1 MTDAQAA
8 LLLATKNRAIT
19 RCWLSHTSY
28 GQIAAAT
35 AGLLWPIGT
44 VIAGPWGIVAMG
56 GFAGVILIGS
66 VMSASKEA
74 DGIELEVSQGRFNR
88 MGAYLTQ
95 DDVLELKRKAI
106 AAGVVSAEKKM
117 SPEMGQT
124 PATTTSN
131 TGTTTP
137 SAGSEKSVN
146 LPRAI
151 AQLDEAAPHLFMVGR
166 TREGKSETLKHLIGK
181 EKRVWYVTS
190 KATDKVPS
198 HWQGFRVGGPHL
210 GAQMAW
216 LLDQWEASLLNHLEG
231 TDNQRE
237 WFVIDEAVGILQ
249 SLKTKGF
256 KRVAERLR
264 GFIVE
269 LLTAGAAVNAFGGIL
284 SQTGNAGPLGVDE
297 DLLKNFSIVGCG
309 KRKKAQMV
317 KAFCKLT
324 DLRLTGEQEAE
335 ILGLSGYWQ
344 LWENN
349 GPTLSQVP
357 LSELPLKDVVVCPFD
372 KEETDT
378 FQRPPKAPKQSFE
391 ARILDYLKKQPEG
404 KTAREI
410 TIACTRSSDDPRPNV
425 AQVKDMLTLM
435 ISEGYVSRETDGVTE
450 RYRATGTP

>member
-19 RCWLSHTSY
+19 RCWLAHTSY

-66 VMSASKEA
+66 VLSASKEA
-74 DGIELEVSQGRFNR
+74 EGIELEVSQGRFHR

-95 DDVLELKRKAI
+95 EDVLALKRKAI
-106 AAGVVSAEKKM
+106 AAGVVSTEKKM
-117 SPEMGQT
+117 SPDMGQQQDV
-124 PATTTSN
+124 PTTSGN
-131 TGTTTP
+131 GTPTT
-137 SAGSEKSVN
+137 SAGGSAR

-166 TREGKSETLKHLIGK
+166 TREGKSETLKHLIGG
-181 EKRVWYVTS
+181 EQRVWYVTS
-190 KATDKVPS
+190 KATDKVPK

-216 LLDQWEASLLNHLEG
+216 LLEQWEASLLNHLEG
-231 TDNQRE
+231 TDQERE

-256 KRVAERLR
+256 KQVADRLR

-269 LLTAGAAVNAFGGIL
+269 LLTAGAAVNAFGGLL

-335 ILGLSGYWQ
+335 ILGLAGYWQ

-357 LSELPLKDVVVCPFD
+357 LSAMPLKDVVVCPF
-372 KEETDT
+372 EEGETDVC
-378 FQRPPKAPKQSFE
+378 QPPTKASKQSFE
-391 ARILDYLKKQPEG
+391 ERILEYLKKQSEG

-410 TIACTRSSDDPRPNV
+410 TIACTRSSDNPRPNV
-425 AQVKDMLTLM
+425 AQVRDRLALM
-435 ISEGYVSRETDGVTE
+435 ISEGHVSREMDGVTE
-450 RYRATGTP
+450 RYRATGT

>member
-1 MTDAQAA
+1 MTEAQQA

-28 GQIAAAT
+28 GQVAAAT

-44 VIAGPWGIVAMG
+44 VIAGPWGIIAMG
-56 GFAGVILIGS
+56 GFAGAILIGS
-66 VMSASKEA
+66 VVSASREA
-74 DGIELEVSQGRFNR
+74 EAIELQTSQGSFAKL
-88 MGAYLTQ
+88 GDYLTQ

-106 AAGVVSAEKKM
+106 SAGVMEEKKM
-117 SPEMGQT
+117 RPEMGQAQKPT
-124 PATTTSN
+124 SGNGISN
-131 TGTTTP
+131 T
-137 SAGSEKSVN
+137 SVGDGAK
-146 LPRAI
+146 LPRAV
-151 AQLDEAAPHLFMVGR
+151 ARLDEAAPHLFMVGR
-166 TREGKSETLKHLIGK
+166 TREGKSETLKHLIGT
-181 EKRVWYVTS
+181 EQRVWYVTS
-190 KATDKVPS
+190 KATDKVPEY
-198 HWQGFRVGGPHL
+198 WQGFRVGGPQL
-210 GAQMAW
+210 GAQMSW
-216 LLDQWEASLLNHLEG
+216 LLDQWEASFLNHLEG
-231 TDNQRE
+231 QDQQRE

-256 KRVAERLR
+256 KTVAERLR

-335 ILGLSGYWQ
+335 VLALSGYWQ

-349 GPTLSQVP
+349 GPCLSQVP
-357 LSELPLKDVVVCPFD
+357 LSELALKDVVECPFEVED
-372 KEETDT
+372 LSVPQPEVK
-378 FQRPPKAPKQSFE
+378 PPKLSVEERILEYLSKQS
-391 ARILDYLKKQPEG
+391 AG
-404 KTAREI
+404 KTARDI
-410 TIACTRSSDDPRPNV
+410 CRACTRSSDDPRPNV
-425 AQVKDMLTLM
+425 AQVKDMLALM
-435 ISEGYVSRETDGVTE
+435 ISEGQVRREIDGFTD

>member
-1 MTDAQAA
+1 MTEAQAA

-19 RCWLSHTSY
+19 RCWLAHTSY

-44 VIAGPWGIVAMG
+44 VIAGPWDIVAMG

-66 VMSASKEA
+66 VLSASKEA
-74 DGIELEVSQGRFNR
+74 DGIELEVSQGRFHR

-95 DDVLELKRKAI
+95 EDVLALKRKAI
-106 AAGVVSAEKKM
+106 AAGVASTEKKM
-117 SPEMGQT
+117 SPDMGQQQDV
-124 PATTTSN
+124 PTTSGNGTPN
-131 TGTTTP
+131 T
-137 SAGSEKSVN
+137 SAGDGVR

-166 TREGKSETLKHLIGK
+166 TREGKSETLKHLIGH
-181 EKRVWYVTS
+181 EQRVWYVTS
-190 KATDKVPS
+190 KATDRVPA
-198 HWQGFRVGGPHL
+198 HWQGFRVGGPQL
-210 GAQMAW
+210 GNQMAW
-216 LLDQWEASLLNHLEG
+216 LLEQWETSLLNHLEE
-231 TDNQRE
+231 TDQERE

-256 KRVAERLR
+256 KQVADRLR

-269 LLTAGAAVNAFGGIL
+269 LLTAGAAVNAFGGLL

-335 ILGLSGYWQ
+335 IVGLPGYWQ

-357 LSELPLKDVVVCPFD
+357 LSDLPLKDVVVCPL
-372 KEETDT
+372 EEGETAVD
-378 FQRPPKAPKQSFE
+378 QPSPKAPKQSFE
-391 ARILDYLKKQPEG
+391 ARILEYLKKQSAG

-410 TIACTRSSDDPRPNV
+410 TIACTRSSDNPRPNV
-425 AQVKDMLTLM
+425 AQVRDRLALM
-435 ISEGYVSRETDGVTE
+435 ISEGQVSREMDGATE

>member
-1 MTDAQAA
+1 MTEAQAA
-8 LLLATKNRAIT
+8 LLLSTKNRAIT
-19 RCWLSHTSY
+19 RCWLSHTTY

-44 VIAGPWGIVAMG
+44 VIAGPWGIIAMG

-74 DGIELEVSQGRFNR
+74 DAIALEASQGNFHR
-88 MGAYLTQ
+88 MAEYLTQ

-106 AAGVVSAEKKM
+106 AAGVVSPEKKM

-124 PATTTSN
+124 QQTQTSGN
-131 TGTTTP
+131 GTPTP
-137 SAGSEKSVN
+137 SAGDRAN
-146 LPRAI
+146 LPRAV
-151 AQLDEAAPHLFMVGR
+151 ARLDEAAPHLFMVGR
-166 TREGKSETLKHLIGK
+166 TREGKSETLKHLIGA

-198 HWQGFRVGGPHL
+198 HWQGFRVGGPNL
-210 GAQMAW
+210 GAQMTW
-216 LLDQWEASLLNHLEG
+216 LLDQWEASFLNHLEG
-231 TDNQRE
+231 KDQQRE

-256 KRVAERLR
+256 KPVAERLR

-335 ILGLSGYWQ
+335 ILGLPGYWQ

-349 GPTLSQVP
+349 GPCLSQVP
-357 LSELPLKDVVVCPFD
+357 LSDLPLKEVIPCPWLPADEVVEEDV
-372 KEETDT
+372 K
-378 FQRPPKAPKQSFE
+378 PPKQTFE
-391 ARILDYLKKQPEG
+391 ERILEYLKKQTAG

-410 TIACTRSSDDPRPNV
+410 TNACTRSTDDPRPKV
-425 AQVKDMLTLM
+425 SQVKDMLALM
-435 ISEGYVSRETDGVTE
+435 ISEGYVSREIHGFTE